1 MSKQPETLFKEKVL
15 SKLKDIPKC
24 FVIKLQQ
31 VSKVGDPDIIL
42 CVNGFYVALE
52 LKVGKNKAT
61 KLQAHKLEMIKQ
73 SGGIARVVTPENLD
87 ECLKEIECLLSYSK
101 KLNDGGTT
109 GHPQQ

>member
-1 MSKQPETLFKEKVL
+1 MSKQPETLFKERVAK
-15 SKLKDIPKC
+15 KLKAYPN
-24 FVIKLQQ
+24 VYAIKVQQ
-31 VSKVGDPDIIL
+31 VTKIGDPDFLL
-42 CVNGFYVALE
+42 CANGWFVAWE
-52 LKVGKNKAT
+52 LKVNKNKAT